1 MAFADGVKCFSFLK
15 DDHPLAVEGRKE
27 EEEEEEEVEEEEEG
41 NNVNEH
47 DNSVAESIE
56 VSNLIHYSVYPGK
69 NV

>member
-27 EEEEEEEVEEEEEG
+27 EEEVEEEEEEG